1 MSLFDKINLPAVTK
15 SYKVHTFTGN
25 GTFAVTGSG
34 DVEYLILAGGAGGA
48 SYYWAGGGGAGGLLQ
63 GTGKS
68 VTAQNYSIVVGSGG
82 AVQSTQHTAGNN
94 GSNSSALGLTS
105 IGGGGGN
112 TNGAG
117 GNDGGSGG
125 GSGGDSIGQASG
137 QPTVGQGFAG
147 GIAGNPSGTGSGS
160 GGGGSGSVGIQ
171 ATSGVG
177 GNGGDGIS
185 STINGSIVFYGA
197 GGAGGG
203 NGTGGQGGQG
213 GGGNGSAGSA
223 NGSNAT
229 GYGSGGGG
237 GAHASGSGGSGSN
250 GITIIRYLT
259 SSGITATGGTVTNI
273 SELTGVANQR
283 VVDNF
288 SGSVLDTDRW
298 ATNQIYGG
306 STVAMKDEI
315 DGGIILTGGG
325 TSNAKITLGFNNIR
339 QFSHSGSVFIGSHK
353 FSATQASTI
362 QTLGLSSTDTNP
374 RSAPQNASLFSC
386 TTGQTVYYVE
396 SGDGTGGGYN
406 AVSTSKSVD
415 TNYHVG
421 KLALDGVGTDFSVD
435 GVFEVRKTTGYP
447 TAKMQP
453 VIHLNS
459 DVTATLN
466 VNYVE
471 AYNT

>member
-1 MSLFDKINLPAVTK
+1 MSLFDKINLPPVNQA
-15 SYKVHTFTGN
+15 YKVHTFTSTGTS
-25 GTFAVTGSG
+25 TFAVTGSG

-48 SYYWAGGGGAGGLLQ
+48 SHYWAGGGGAGGLLQ

-68 VTAQNYSIVVGSGG
+68 VTAQNYSIVVGTGG

-94 GSNSSALGLTS
+94 GSNSTALGLTS
-105 IGGGGGN
+105 IGGGGGA
-112 TNGAG
+112 TNGSG

-137 QPTVGQGFAG
+137 QPTAGQGFAG

-177 GNGGDGIS
+177 GNGGDGKSSIIS
-185 STINGSIVFYGA
+185 GSIVFYGG

-203 NGTGGQGGQG
+203 NGTGGTGGQG

-237 GAHASGSGGSGSN
+237 GAHVSGGGGSGSS
-250 GITIIRYLT
+250 GIVIIRYKT
-259 SSGITATGGTVTNI
+259 SSGITATGGTITNT

-283 VVDNF
+283 VVENF

-298 ATNQIYGG
+298 TSQVVTTG
-306 STVAMKDEI
+306 TVTMSDSLN
-315 DGGIILTGGG
+315 GGINLATGTTSGG
-325 TSNAKITLGFNNIR
+325 RAKIHFDNIR
-339 QFSHSGSVFIGSHK
+339 QFSPTGSAMIVVAQRDIDANNYSEMFLANDYSSSVNAEWADIYHRPDSTNIRLQTRDGSGYNN
-353 FSATQASTI
+353 
-362 QTLGLSSTDTNP
+362 TDTGVARHINSMAYKLELK
-374 RSAPQNASLFSC
+374 SASC
-386 TTGQTVYYVE
+386 E
-396 SGDGTGGGYN
+396 LS
-406 AVSTSKSVD
+406 
-415 TNYHVG
+415 
-421 KLALDGVGTDFSVD
+421 LDGVVKAISTSAL
-435 GVFEVRKTTGYP
+435 P
-447 TAKMQP
+447 TARLQP
-453 VIHLNS
+453 VFRTETDTTSSRSLNI
-459 DVTATLN
+459 T
-466 VNYVE
+466 YCE